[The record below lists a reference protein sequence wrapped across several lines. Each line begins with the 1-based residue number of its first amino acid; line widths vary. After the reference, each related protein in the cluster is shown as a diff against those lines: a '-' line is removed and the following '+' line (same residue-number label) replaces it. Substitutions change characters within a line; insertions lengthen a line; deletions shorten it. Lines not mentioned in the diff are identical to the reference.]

1 MAKTLGLNIPE
12 LHKPEKEDL
21 DLHPKAVDEW
31 LDSLPRGN
39 VGETARRL
47 FETMV
52 TANRYKYAYQHR
64 QHFLDASRETVAY
77 VTDAMKRHFV
87 GINSPLPAKNQ
98 KIAAATR
105 EIHQAMAVGY
115 MICIEN
121 FLSHSLF
128 FSDTKLLA
136 TLIQR
141 AMNAFGRVLLTCY
154 QTYTPYPSG
163 IWSDLHRLYS
173 AAEQHKVL
181 TVSLVDEQNVHAV
194 KTNILG
200 EYMRLIILA
209 LASPYRL
216 RHGEV
221 GKVYTVLERW
231 VHKTRLTTPDK
242 DSSKVATKFG
252 VNLAS
257 DEPPR
262 SLSLTTETCSS
273 EFCRILDTTSLSNAI
288 RKDLKHGFKTGETT
302 ITSLDMSR
310 PDLSHDLMK
319 RLLIAWCIVPKRSF
333 PRTQKQEHVQVVLG
347 LTTIHQ
353 IIISGSKKKADQ
365 EIFEKAAHYN
375 AGHAKSSVNDAKPD
389 VWEMIYFPTDVEGF
403 DTLEEQFSKENNGKT
418 NPAKKPEQQ
427 PETWMILNEGAR
439 GYCLQTIG
447 QTASRVQVG
456 ELIGVRRSTRES
468 TWKWGVGVIRWLRN
482 NPAEGLMLG
491 IEMLTPDAAAIGLRA
506 VTNAKHD
513 YQRTLMLPE
522 LPAMNQPTSLITP
535 SVPYRVGQQ
544 LVINL
549 LGQEILIKLSKQV
562 LNTGLFA
569 QFMFDIMEQQAA
581 VHHGQE
587 ETADNDPD
595 FSGVWSSI

>member
-12 LHKPEKEDL
+12 LQKPEKDDL
-21 DLHPKAVDEW
+21 DLRPKAVDEW

-47 FETMV
+47 FETLV
-52 TANRYKYAYQHR
+52 QANRFKYSYQHR
-64 QHFLDASRETVAY
+64 QHFLDASRETVGY

-105 EIHQAMAVGY
+105 EIHQAIAIGY

-121 FLSHSLF
+121 FMSHSLF
-128 FSDTKLLA
+128 FSDNKLLA

-141 AMNAFGRVLLTCY
+141 AMNAFGHVLLTCY
-154 QTYTPYPSG
+154 QTYTPAPTG
-163 IWSDLHRLYS
+163 VWADLHRLYN
-173 AAEQHKVL
+173 AAEQNKVL
-181 TVSLVDEQNVHAV
+181 TVSIVDELNVHAV
-194 KTNILG
+194 KTTILG
-200 EYMRLIILA
+200 EYMRLIILS

-221 GKVYTVLERW
+221 GKVYNVLERW
-231 VHKTRLTTPDK
+231 VGKTRLTTPDK
-242 DSSKVATKFG
+242 DSSKVATKFA

-257 DEPPR
+257 DEAPR
-262 SLSLTTETCSS
+262 ALSLSTESCMG

-333 PRTQKQEHVQVVLG
+333 PRTQKQENVQVVLG

-353 IIISGSKKKADQ
+353 VIISGSKKKTDQ
-365 EIFEKAAHYN
+365 EIFEKAAHYQL
-375 AGHAKSSVNDAKPD
+375 GQSRSSVNDSKPD
-389 VWEMIYFPTDVEGF
+389 VWEMIYFPGDLEGF
-403 DTLEEQFSKENNGKT
+403 ETLEEQFAKETN
-418 NPAKKPEQQ
+418 NPAVNKKIEQQ

-439 GYCLQTIG
+439 GYCLQTIS

-456 ELIGVRRSTRES
+456 ELLGVRRSAKES

-482 NPAEGLMLG
+482 NPSEGLTLG

-522 LPAMNQPTSLITP
+522 LRAMNQPTSLITT

-549 LGQEILIKLSKQV
+549 LGQEILVKLSKQL

-569 QFMFDIMEQQAA
+569 QFMFDIMEEQSA
-581 VHHGQE
+581 VHHGRE
-587 ETADNDPD
+587 EHDDNDPD
-595 FSGVWSSI
+595 FSGVWNSI

>member
-12 LHKPEKEDL
+12 LQKPEKDDI
-21 DLHPKAVDEW
+21 DLHPKAVDTW

-47 FETMV
+47 FEFLV
-52 TANRYKYAYQHR
+52 QANRFKYSYQHR
-64 QHFLDASRETVAY
+64 QHFLDGSRETVAY

-105 EIHQAMAVGY
+105 EIHQAMAIGY

-121 FLSHSLF
+121 LLTHSLF
-128 FSDTKLLA
+128 FSDSKLLA

-141 AMNAFGRVLLTCY
+141 AMNAFGHVLLTSY
-154 QTYTPYPSG
+154 QTYTPPPSG
-163 IWSDLHRLYS
+163 IWADLHRLYN
-173 AAEQHKVL
+173 AAEQHKIL
-181 TVSLVDEQNVHAV
+181 AVSLVDEQNVYAV
-194 KTNILG
+194 KTTILG

-221 GKVYTVLERW
+221 GKVYNVLERW
-231 VHKTRLTTPDK
+231 ISKIRLTTPDK
-242 DSSKVATKFG
+242 DSSRAATKFV

-262 SLSLTTETCSS
+262 AVSLASESCTG
-273 EFCRILDTTSLSNAI
+273 EFCRILDTTLLSNAI

-302 ITSLDMSR
+302 ITSIDMSR

-347 LTTIHQ
+347 LSGIHQ

-365 EIFEKAAHYN
+365 EIFEKAAHYQ
-375 AGHAKSSVNDAKPD
+375 AGNVSRSVNDAQPD
-389 VWEMIYFPTDVEGF
+389 VWDMIYFPSDVEGF
-403 DTLEEQFSKENNGKT
+403 DTLQEQFAKENNT
-418 NPAKKPEQQ
+418 SNHAKKPEQQ

-439 GYCLQTIG
+439 GYCLQTMNNAG
-447 QTASRVQVG
+447 SRVQVG
-456 ELIGVRRSTRES
+456 ELIGVRRASMES
-468 TWKWGVGVIRWLRN
+468 TWKWGVGVIRWLQSHSS
-482 NPAEGLMLG
+482 EGLMLG
-491 IEMLTPDAAAIGLRA
+491 IEMLTPDAAAIGLRS

-522 LPAMNQPTSLITP
+522 LRAMNQPTSLITT

-549 LGQEILIKLSKQV
+549 LGQEILVKLSKQI

-569 QFMFDIMEQQAA
+569 QFTFDIMEHQAA
-581 VHHGQE
+581 VHNGRA
-587 ETADNDPD
+587 ETDDNDPD

>member
-1 MAKTLGLNIPE
+1 MAKTLGLNVPE
-12 LHKPEKEDL
+12 LQKPEKDDL
-21 DLHPKAVDEW
+21 DLRPKTVDEW

-47 FETMV
+47 FEALV
-52 TANRYKYAYQHR
+52 QANRFKYTYQHR
-64 QHFLDASRETVAY
+64 QHFLDASRETIAY

-105 EIHQAMAVGY
+105 EIHQAMATGY

-128 FSDTKLLA
+128 FSDSKLLA

-141 AMNAFGRVLLTCY
+141 AMNAFGHVLLTCY
-154 QTYTPYPSG
+154 QTYTPTPSG
-163 IWSDLHRLYS
+163 IWADLHRLYN
-173 AAEQHKVL
+173 AAEQHKAL
-181 TVSLVDEQNVHAV
+181 TISLVDEQNVHAV
-194 KTNILG
+194 KTNVLC

-221 GKVYTVLERW
+221 GKVYNVLERW
-231 VHKTRLTTPDK
+231 VHKTRLSTPDN
-242 DSSKVATKFG
+242 DSSKVATKFA

-262 SLSLTTETCSS
+262 AQSLATENCIG
-273 EFCRILDTTSLSNAI
+273 EFCRILDTTALSNAI

-333 PRTQKQEHVQVVLG
+333 PRAQKQEHVQVALG

-353 IIISGSKKKADQ
+353 IIISGSKKKTDQ
-365 EIFEKAAHYN
+365 EIFEKAAHYET
-375 AGHAKSSVNDAKPD
+375 GRAKSSVNDAKPD

-403 DTLEEQFSKENNGKT
+403 EHLEEQFSKDNNQS
-418 NPAKKPEQQ
+418 NAVKKPDQA

-439 GYCLQTIG
+439 GYCLQTLS

-456 ELIGVRRSTRES
+456 ELIGVRRAAKES

-482 NPAEGLMLG
+482 TSAEGLMLG

-522 LPAMNQPTSLITP
+522 LRAMNQPTSLITTA
-535 SVPYRVGQQ
+535 VPYRVGQQ

-549 LGQEILIKLSKQV
+549 LGQEILVKLNKQL

-569 QFMFDIMEQQAA
+569 QFMFDIMEEQAA

-587 ETADNDPD
+587 KQDDNDPD
-595 FSGVWSSI
+595 FSGVWNTI